1 MATSWGIVDPIQHN
15 QGHASGHHHYATEQ
29 KEHSL
34 QWAQRKWISKQQHI
48 YAKYSSTFKN

>member
-1 MATSWGIVDPIQHN
+1 MATSRGIVDPIQHD
-15 QGHASGHHHYATEQ
+15 QGHASGHYHYATEQ
-29 KEHSL
+29 EEHSL